1 MYHHHQHIHQHNHQH
16 QHHHNHNHHKHHK
29 HHTFQE
35 VRVAPCREMVH
46 SVPDPRSNFTL
57 PTILLI

>member
-1 MYHHHQHIHQHNHQH
+1 MYHHHQHNH
-16 QHHHNHNHHKHHK
+16 QHHHQHNHHK